1 MRVQL
6 SFLKDLKVYFTQ
18 LYKDASILVEPRID
32 MFARCNILLTV

>member
-18 LYKDASILVEPRID
+18 LYKDASILVEARID